1 MKGLLLFFIVF
12 QFLGKVEAIQLEN
25 NALDKLTEK
34 NKLSALHSVKSSA
47 EDFHIVTEISMATVK
62 RVQVRAV
69 SGAPTL
75 EPTEAPSE
83 EPTEEPSEEPTEEPT
98 SIPSSQ
104 PSNRPSGFPSA
115 VPSFYPTS
123 VPSVVPSS
131 RPSSRPNS
139 QPSSLPTC
147 QPSSSPSGRPSAQP
161 SAQPTNSPTAPSFRP
176 TFQPY
181 APSPVPTV
189 RVTENV
195 NVTTEYQ
202 FGSVNAVQLNNVS
215 VSTITAV
222 IQQLAPKPSTVVVK
236 SFTRIDDGNSTGR
249 RLEGDWSLSLSSARV
264 EIEAARRKY
273 YRYRVVANIIFN
285 LINFPGQNAS
295 AVAAT
300 KTKMI
305 KEVGTNGTFVQVLRQ
320 LAVANNATQLFNTT
334 VEGVNVTH
342 TVVPP
347 TPTTSDDDSSTR
359 TARLTDGQIAGLIV
373 GCIVG
378 SGCLLTILYFVIVAK
393 RARTDYHYAGNHYND
408 YAEKEFQGGY
418 FDDTITIN
426 VGGVGGGSTY
436 HMTKNDG
443 VDGREHSL

>member
-1 MKGLLLFFIVF
+1 MS
-12 QFLGKVEAIQLEN
+12 
-25 NALDKLTEK
+25 D
-34 NKLSALHSVKSSA
+34 
-47 EDFHIVTEISMATVK
+47 ATK
-62 RVQVRAV
+62 RAPVRV
-69 SGAPTL
+69 MIPPTPTL
-75 EPTEAPSE
+75 EPTESPS
-83 EPTEEPSEEPTEEPT
+83 EEPSEEPTEEPT
-98 SIPSSQ
+98 NIPSGHPSSVPSSVPSTIPTSVPSSQ
-104 PSNRPSGFPSA
+104 PSS
-115 VPSFYPTS
+115 YPT
-123 VPSVVPSS
+123 
-131 RPSSRPNS
+131 
-139 QPSSLPTC
+139 
-147 QPSSSPSGRPSAQP
+147 GRPSAQP

-215 VSTITAV
+215 VATITTV
-222 IQQLAPKPSTVVVK
+222 IQQLAPKPSTVVVT

-249 RLEGDWSLSLSSARV
+249 RLSLSSARV

-295 AVAAT
+295 TVAAT

-347 TPTTSDDDSSTR
+347 PTTSDDDASTR
-359 TARLTDGQIAGLIV
+359 TARLTNGQIAGLIV
-373 GCIVG
+373 GCIIG

-393 RARTDYHYAGNHYND
+393 RARTDYHYVGNHYND
-408 YAEKEFQGGY
+408 YAEKEFRGGY

-426 VGGVGGGSTY
+426 VGGVGSNY
-436 HMTKNDG
+436 
-443 VDGREHSL
+443 

>member
-1 MKGLLLFFIVF
+1 MSDAAK
-12 QFLGKVEAIQLEN
+12 
-25 NALDKLTEK
+25 
-34 NKLSALHSVKSSA
+34 
-47 EDFHIVTEISMATVK
+47 
-62 RVQVRAV
+62 
-69 SGAPTL
+69 GAPVRVKIVPAPTI
-75 EPTEAPSE
+75 EPTEAPS
-83 EPTEEPSEEPTEEPT
+83 EEPSEEPTEEPT
-98 SIPSSQ
+98 NIPSGQPSSVPSSVPSTIPTSIPSSQ
-104 PSNRPSGFPSA
+104 PFSH
-115 VPSFYPTS
+115 
-123 VPSVVPSS
+123 
-131 RPSSRPNS
+131 
-139 QPSSLPTC
+139 
-147 QPSSSPSGRPSAQP
+147 PSGRPSAQP

-215 VSTITAV
+215 VATITTV

-347 TPTTSDDDSSTR
+347 PPVETESTSSTR
-359 TARLTDGQIAGLIV
+359 TARLTNGQIAGLIV

-378 SGCLLTILYFVIVAK
+378 SGCVLTALYYFVVTK
-393 RARTDYHYAGNHYND
+393 RAHTKFDYAGSHYSS
-408 YAEKEFQGGY
+408 YAANEFQGGY

-426 VGGVGGGSTY
+426 VAGGDDLSRKGSSTY
-436 HMTKNDG
+436 QLSNNKYG
-443 VDGREHSL
+443 SEISI